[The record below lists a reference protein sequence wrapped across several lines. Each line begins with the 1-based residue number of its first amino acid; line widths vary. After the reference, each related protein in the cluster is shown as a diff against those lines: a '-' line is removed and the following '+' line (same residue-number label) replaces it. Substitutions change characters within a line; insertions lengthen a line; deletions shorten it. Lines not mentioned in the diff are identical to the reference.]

1 MRDEQRKTEDNINYG
16 GRQVK
21 LTIFFALRDR
31 QPKMQIITVKRAWRQ
46 IDLTFAGGAFV
57 SGFENVIL
65 MLSPE
70 APAQIRGKWQK
81 RGNVNLS
88 WRQIELTFVLAPHF
102 EIEGRLEGKMKC

>member
-1 MRDEQRKTEDNINYG
+1 MRDEQRKAEDNVNYG

-31 QPKMQIITVKRAWRQ
+31 QPKRQIIIVKRAWRQ

-65 MLSPE
+65 MLSSGPLRKLE
-70 APAQIRGKWQK
+70 ENDKGGAM
-81 RGNVNLS
+81 
-88 WRQIELTFVLAPHF
+88 LTCLGA
-102 EIEGRLEGKMKC
+102 K